1 MAQEPRISNTSFW
14 ESILVKATEQNDKL
28 NRAVIVS
35 VVLHFILIALLIWG
49 SLQEKVDMGAGGG
62 GDGTVVGA
70 VMVDPGAVVEQ
81 YNRQQQQSNDA
92 QRAEKQRQKRGAGGR
107 PRTLCYVAGKP
118 CGLPHN
124 NGPAKNL
131 QN

>member
-1 MAQEPRISNTSFW
+1 M
-14 ESILVKATEQNDKL
+14 VKATEQNDKL

-92 QRAEKQRQKRGAGGR
+92 QRAEKQRQKRRSNR
-107 PRTLCYVAGKP
+107 PKSFSRSRRSSNSA
-118 CGLPHN
+118 
-124 NGPAKNL
+124 
-131 QN
+131 

>member
-1 MAQEPRISNTSFW
+1 MPLAQEPRISNTSFW

-35 VVLHFILIALLIWG
+35 VVLHFVLIALLIWG
-49 SLQEKVDMGAGGG
+49 SLQENVDMNSAGGG
-62 GDGTVVGA
+62 GEGSVVGA

-92 QRAEKQRQKRGAGGR
+92 QRAEKQRQKKRNN
-107 PRTLCYVAGKP
+107 KP
-118 CGLPHN
+118 
-124 NGPAKNL
+124 KNFSRSKRRS
-131 QN
+131 NSA